1 MLHYTRSPAVNAIV
15 ISVKSNQRIII
26 VIVACAFFME
36 GLDSTIIN
44 TALPQ
49 IAYTLKTDPL
59 HLKLALTA
67 YLLTAG
73 VVIPVSGWMADR
85 FGCKRVFASAL
96 CLFLLG
102 SILCGLSHT
111 VFELILSRIIQGA
124 GGALSLP
131 VGRLLFLRNFSKTE
145 FVAAMSTTATFGLMG
160 PSFGPLIGGALTT
173 YWTWR
178 AIFFINIPVGLIGI
192 FFAIRYIQNLKD
204 PAIHHFDIKGFV
216 LLGASLILLLMGL
229 DTLIEP
235 IFDEWFTLSALLLGI
250 LGITAYYFYAKR
262 RGARALIN
270 IHLFDSA
277 PFRMVLFGSIF
288 VRFGILATP
297 FLVPLLLQVGFGYSS
312 MMSGSMTA
320 FAAFGMIFTKF
331 LVTKSLTRYG
341 FRKVLIYNSS
351 FLIASTLLLSTLS
364 FHPPLPVMMAI
375 LFVNGALVSIQFSTM
390 NGLSYTT
397 LPSHLSSAGSSFISS
412 MQQVMSSFCIAMAA
426 LILECYMHS
435 HTIMGINS
443 PPSFRHTFITIAF
456 FPLIGILFFR
466 KLPQTLE

>member
-1 MLHYTRSPAVNAIV
+1 MTPS
-15 ISVKSNQRIII
+15 QRIII

-36 GLDSTIIN
+36 GLDATIIN

-49 IAYTLKTDPL
+49 IAHTLKTDPL

-73 VVIPVSGWMADR
+73 VIIPVSGWMADR
-85 FGCKRVFASAL
+85 FGCKRVFASAI

-102 SILCGLSHT
+102 SILCGCAHT
-111 VFELILSRIIQGA
+111 VLELVLSRILQGA

-178 AIFFINIPVGLIGI
+178 AIFFVNIPIGLIGI
-192 FFAIRYIQNLKD
+192 FFTIKYIQNLKD
-204 PAIHHFDIKGFV
+204 PTIHHFDIKGFL
-216 LLGASLILLLMGL
+216 LLGGSLILLLMGL

-235 IFDEWFTLSALLLGI
+235 IFNELFTLSALLLGVS
-250 LGITAYYFYAKR
+250 GNTAYYFYAKR

-270 IHLFDSA
+270 IHLFDN
-277 PFRMVLFGSIF
+277 PDFRMVLFGSIF

-297 FLVPLLLQVGFGYSS
+297 FLVPLLLQVGFGYSP
-312 MMSGSMTA
+312 MMSGAMTA

-331 LVTKSLTRYG
+331 FVSKSLARYG
-341 FRKVLIYNSS
+341 FRKVLIYNSF
-351 FLIASTLLLSTLS
+351 FLIASTLMLSTLS

-397 LPSHLSSAGSSFISS
+397 LPRHLSSAGSSFISS
-412 MQQVMSSFCIAMAA
+412 MQQVMSSFCIAMTA

-435 HTIMGINS
+435 HTILGVNS
-443 PPSFRHTFITIAF
+443 PPSFRYTFITIAF

-466 KLPQTLE
+466 KLPQPLE